1 MTIPKEKALQVYKTM
16 HEIRAFEKQASR
28 SFMEGVVQGFIHVS
42 IGQEA
47 VAAGVCLNLEDKDY
61 ITTTH
66 RGHGHMIAKGA
77 DPGRMMAELCGK
89 ETGYCNG
96 KGGSMHL
103 CDTEI
108 GILGANGIVGGGFPL
123 ACGAGIT
130 AQMTGN
136 GAVSVCFAGDGAT
149 AEGTFHESMNLAAVW
164 NLPCVFIIENNGYGI
179 STATR
184 RGSGYDNP
192 SIAVKTVADRVL
204 GYGMKSYVADGN
216 NVNEV
221 YEVSKEAIEYARSGK
236 GPVFVE
242 FNTYR
247 WDTHFVG
254 DTDNYRRPEDL
265 VYWKGRDP
273 IESFGEYLKFT
284 KLADDEKLKDLAK
297 EARNT
302 IKDALQFAMDSPF
315 PDVEKAVEDVYSDI
329 IEEGR

>member
-1 MTIPKEKALQVYKTM
+1 MAIPKEKALEVYKTM
-16 HEIRAFEKQASR
+16 QVIRNFEKQASR

-47 VAAGVCLNLEDKDY
+47 VAAGVCLNLEDRDY

-77 DPGRMMAELCGK
+77 DPKKMMAELCGK
-89 ETGYCNG
+89 ATGYCNG

-103 CDTEI
+103 CSTEI

-130 AQMTGN
+130 AKMTGN

-149 AEGTFHESMNLAAVW
+149 AEGSFHEAMNFAAVK
-164 NLPCVFIIENNGYGI
+164 NLPCVYIIENNGYGI
-179 STATR
+179 SAATR
-184 RGSGYDNP
+184 RDSGYDNP
-192 SIAVKTVADRVL
+192 SMAVKSVADRAL
-204 GYGMKSYVADGN
+204 GYGIKAYIADGN

-236 GPVFVE
+236 GPVLVE

-254 DTDNYRRPEDL
+254 DTDNYRREEEL

-273 IESFGEYLKFT
+273 IESYANHLKHF
-284 KLADDEKLKDLAK
+284 KLADDETLKTLDK
-297 EARNT
+297 EAKKI
-302 IKDALQFAMDSPF
+302 IKDALQYAMESPY
-315 PDVEKAVEDVYSDI
+315 PAVEDAVKDVYSDI